1 MGRLSRLMEGDSV
14 ITGVLTRGRQ
24 EGSDRE
30 VIMEAEMTDTGR
42 EGYENGKQLA
52 LKVEEEALSQGIQA
66 ASRSGERT
74 KQIQS

>member
-1 MGRLSRLMEGDSV
+1 MEGDSV